1 MPQTYLVFSKTVTEN
16 IYPSVHRRHVFY
28 VPGYDP
34 MPPRRYRELYRV
46 EGKKQAEISGY
57 ELSIKGST
65 GQNERYHWTV
75 NTKIDGAETDTRIE
89 FLLWNDIV
97 FDSMRNSIP
106 QTYWLLL
113 KTLWLYVSSGALGAL
128 RRLRRAPI
136 LAAMYPVVVLTGQIS
151 FSGMLGMILGG
162 TIGGVAGSV
171 LGFGLFYLML
181 VLFRRWDKHFFAYYL
196 LHDFAFWAQDGGA
209 MPAVLG
215 DRVDAFCDRICA
227 ALDTDADEV
236 LIVGHSSGAHLAV
249 VLAAEVLR
257 RRANAPKL
265 ALLTLGQAIPV
276 TSFLPEAWDLRRD
289 LQQISMRGDI
299 KWLDVSAPGDGA
311 CFALSDPAAVSGVAV
326 ATQQFGPTV
335 ISAAFSQTLSTE
347 TQKATRWK
355 FFRRH
360 IQYLCAFDYPV
371 EYDYFKITAGP
382 VSLKARFAHRSSTAS
397 VVEKVYSPHTSI
409 EVEDG

>member
-1 MPQTYLVFSKTVTEN
+1 M
-16 IYPSVHRRHVFY
+16 
-28 VPGYDP
+28 
-34 MPPRRYRELYRV
+34 
-46 EGKKQAEISGY
+46 EGQRQAEISGY

-65 GQNERYHWTV
+65 GQNEKYHWTV
-75 NTKIDGAETDTRIE
+75 NTNIDGAETDTRIE

-97 FDSMRNSIP
+97 FDSMKNSIP

-113 KTLWLYVSSGALGAL
+113 RTLWLYVSSGALAAL

-136 LAAMYPVVVLTGQIS
+136 LAAMYPVVVLLGQIA
-151 FSGMLGMILGG
+151 FSAMLGEILGRA
-162 TIGGVAGSV
+162 IGGAAGFV
-171 LGFGLFYLML
+171 LGIGLFYLML

-196 LHDFAFWAQDGGA
+196 LHDFAFWAQEGGA
-209 MPAVLG
+209 MPQVLSS
-215 DRVDAFCDRICA
+215 RVDRFCDRICE
-227 ALDTDADEV
+227 ALDSDVDEV

-276 TSFLPEAWDLRRD
+276 TSFLPGAWDLRRD
-289 LQQISMRGDI
+289 LQQISLRGDI

-311 CFALSDPAAVSGVAV
+311 CFALSDPVSVSGVAPL
-326 ATQQFGPTV
+326 THKYGPTV
-335 ISAAFSQTLSTE
+335 ISAAFSQTLSKE
-347 TQKATRWK
+347 TQRGTRWK

-382 VSLKARFAHRSSTAS
+382 VSLKSRYAHRGSSAS
-397 VVEKVYSPHTSI
+397 VVDTVYSPHTS
-409 EVEDG
+409 VEARDG

>member
-1 MPQTYLVFSKTVTEN
+1 
-16 IYPSVHRRHVFY
+16 
-28 VPGYDP
+28 

-65 GQNERYHWTV
+65 GQNERYHWMV
-75 NTKIDGAETDTRIE
+75 NTQIDGAETDTRIE

-113 KTLWLYVSSGALGAL
+113 RTLWLYVSSGALGAL

-136 LAAMYPVVVLTGQIS
+136 LAAMYPVVVLMGQIA
-151 FSGMLGMILGG
+151 FSAMLGKILGG
-162 TIGGVAGSV
+162 FVGGAVGFV
-171 LGFGLFYLML
+171 LGVGLFYLML
-181 VLFRRWDKHFFAYYL
+181 VLFRRLDKHFFAYYL

-209 MPAVLG
+209 MPEVLG
-215 DRVDAFCDRICA
+215 CRVDKFCNRICE
-227 ALDTDADEV
+227 ALDSDVDEV

-257 RRANAPKL
+257 RRTDASKL

-276 TSFLPEAWDLRRD
+276 TSFLPGAWDLRRD
-289 LQQISMRGDI
+289 LQQISTRKDV

-311 CFALSDPAAVSGVAV
+311 CFALSDPVAVSGA
-326 ATQQFGPTV
+326 ASQAQKYGPTV
-335 ISAAFSQTLSTE
+335 ISAAFSQTLSAK
-347 TQKATRWK
+347 TQRATRWK

-360 IQYLCAFDYPV
+360 IQYLCAFDFPV

-382 VSLKARFAHRSSTAS
+382 VSLKARFAHRDSSAS
-397 VVEKVYSPHTSI
+397 SIVKVFSPHTS
-409 EVEDG
+409 VEAGDG

>member
-1 MPQTYLVFSKTVTEN
+1 MTEIIN
-16 IYPSVHRRHVFY
+16 PSVRRRHVFY

-34 MPPRRYRELYRV
+34 MPPRRYRELYRI

-65 GQNERYHWTV
+65 GQQERYHWAV
-75 NTKIDGAETDTRIE
+75 NTHIDGVETDTRVE

-106 QTYWLLL
+106 VTYWLLL

-136 LAAMYPVVVLTGQIS
+136 LAAMYPVVVLLGQIM
-151 FSGMLGMILGG
+151 FSAMLGNILGG
-162 TIGGVAGSV
+162 AVGGAVGFA
-171 LGFGLFYLML
+171 LGLALFYLML

-209 MPAVLG
+209 MPEVLG
-215 DRVDAFCDRICA
+215 SRVDKFCDRICE
-227 ALDTDADEV
+227 ALDSDMDEV
-236 LIVGHSSGAHLAV
+236 MIVGHSSGAHLAV

-257 RRANAPKL
+257 RRADAPKL

-276 TSFLPEAWDLRRD
+276 TAFLPNAWDLRRD
-289 LQQISMRGDI
+289 LQQISARSDV

-311 CFALSDPAAVSGVAV
+311 CFALSDPVLVSGA
-326 ATQQFGPTV
+326 APLTKKYGPTV
-335 ISAAFSQTLSTE
+335 ISAAFSQTLSAE
-347 TQKATRWK
+347 TQRATRWK

-382 VSLKARFAHRSSTAS
+382 ISLKARFAHRSSTAS
-397 VVEKVYSPHTSI
+397 VIEKVYSPHTSV
-409 EVEDG
+409 EVGDG

>member
-1 MPQTYLVFSKTVTEN
+1 
-16 IYPSVHRRHVFY
+16 
-28 VPGYDP
+28 

-65 GQNERYHWTV
+65 GQSERYHWTV
-75 NTKIDGAETDTRIE
+75 KTKIDAAETDTRIE

-113 KTLWLYVSSGALGAL
+113 RTLWLYVSSGALGAL

-136 LAAMYPVVVLTGQIS
+136 LAAMYPVVVLMGQIL
-151 FSGMLGMILGG
+151 FSAMLGRILGG
-162 TIGGVAGSV
+162 VIGGAV
-171 LGFGLFYLML
+171 GFAVGAGLFYIML
-181 VLFRRWDKHFFAYYL
+181 VLFRRLDKHFFAYYL

-209 MPAVLG
+209 MPGVLLC
-215 DRVDAFCDRICA
+215 RVDKFCDRICE
-227 ALDTDADEV
+227 ALESDVDEV

-249 VLAAEVLR
+249 VLTAEVLR
-257 RRANAPKL
+257 RRADASKL

-276 TSFLPEAWDLRRD
+276 TSFLPGAWDLRRD
-289 LQQISMRGDI
+289 LQQISTRKDV

-311 CFALSDPAAVSGVAV
+311 CFALSDPVAVSGA
-326 ATQQFGPTV
+326 ALQAQKYGPTV
-335 ISAAFSQTLSTE
+335 ISAAFSQTLSVE
-347 TQKATRWK
+347 TQRATRWK

-382 VSLKARFAHRSSTAS
+382 ISLKARFAHRESSAS
-397 VVEKVYSPHTSI
+397 TIEKVFSPHTS
-409 EVEDG
+409 VEAGDG

>member
-1 MPQTYLVFSKTVTEN
+1 MNRCTRSVAFALVMLGYVAIGFGQTVLRQTGELRDLEGR
-16 IYPSVHRRHVFY
+16 P
-28 VPGYDP
+28 VPAGDY
-34 MPPRRYRELYRV
+34 
-46 EGKKQAEISGY
+46 A
-57 ELSIKGST
+57 
-65 GQNERYHWTV
+65 
-75 NTKIDGAETDTRIE
+75 IE

-136 LAAMYPVVVLTGQIS
+136 LAAMYPVVVLLGQIA
-151 FSGMLGMILGG
+151 FAVMLGKILGG
-162 TIGGVAGSV
+162 FVGGPIGFAVGV
-171 LGFGLFYLML
+171 GLFYLML
-181 VLFRRWDKHFFAYYL
+181 MLFRRLDKHFFAYYM

-209 MPAVLG
+209 MPKVLG
-215 DRVDAFCDRICA
+215 CRVDKFCDRICE
-227 ALDTDADEV
+227 ALDSDVDEV

-257 RRANAPKL
+257 RRADASKL

-276 TSFLPEAWDLRRD
+276 TSFLPDAWDLRRD
-289 LQQISMRGDI
+289 LQQISTREDV

-311 CFALSDPAAVSGVAV
+311 CFALSDPVAVSGAASVSRKY
-326 ATQQFGPTV
+326 GPTV
-335 ISAAFSQTLSTE
+335 ISAAFSQTLSVE
-347 TQKATRWK
+347 TQRATRWK

-382 VSLKARFAHRSSTAS
+382 VGLKARFAHRSSTAS
-397 VVEKVYSPHTSI
+397 VVEKVFSPHTSV
-409 EVEDG
+409 EVDDG

>member
-1 MPQTYLVFSKTVTEN
+1 MTETIKPTVR
-16 IYPSVHRRHVFY
+16 RRHVFY

-46 EGKKQAEISGY
+46 EGRKQAEISGY
-57 ELSIKGST
+57 DLSIKGST

-75 NTKIDGAETDTRIE
+75 NTKIDGAETDTKIE

-97 FDSMRNSIP
+97 FDSMRNSIAR
-106 QTYWLLL
+106 TYWLLL

-128 RRLRRAPI
+128 SRLRRAPI
-136 LAAMYPVVVLTGQIS
+136 LAAMYPVVVLMGQIA
-151 FSGMLGMILGG
+151 FSVLLGKSLGG
-162 TIGGVAGSV
+162 YIGGWAGLVAGA
-171 LGFGLFYLML
+171 GLFYLML
-181 VLFRRWDKHFFAYYL
+181 VLFRRMDKHFFAYYL

-209 MPAVLG
+209 MPQVLAC
-215 DRVDAFCDRICA
+215 RVDTFCDRICE
-227 ALDTDADEV
+227 ALDTDVDEV

-257 RRANAPKL
+257 RRSDAPKL

-276 TSFLPEAWDLRRD
+276 TSFLPGAWDLRRD
-289 LQQISMRGDI
+289 LQQIAKRKDV

-311 CFALSDPAAVSGVAV
+311 CFALSDPVAVSGATP

-335 ISAAFSQTLSTE
+335 ISAAFSQTLSAE
-347 TQKATRWK
+347 TRQGTRWK

-360 IQYLCAFDYPV
+360 IQYLCAFDFPV

-382 VSLKARFAHRSSTAS
+382 QSLKARFAHRSSTAS
-397 VVEKVYSPHTSI
+397 VINKLYSPHTSV
-409 EVEDG
+409 EVGDGR

>member
-1 MPQTYLVFSKTVTEN
+1 MTKTVT
-16 IYPSVHRRHVFY
+16 PDVRHRHVFY

-46 EGKKQAEISGY
+46 EGKKQADISGY
-57 ELSIKGST
+57 ELSIKGAT
-65 GQNERYHWTV
+65 GQSEKYHWTV
-75 NTKIDGAETDTRIE
+75 NTLIDGAITDTRIE

-106 QTYWLLL
+106 RTYWLLL
-113 KTLWLYVSSGALGAL
+113 RTLWLYLSSGALLAL

-136 LAAMYPVVVLTGQIS
+136 LAAMYPVVVLIGQIL
-151 FSGMLGMILGG
+151 FSAVLGRIVGGAVGGLGG
-162 TIGGVAGSV
+162 LALGVA
-171 LGFGLFYLML
+171 FFYMML

-209 MPAVLG
+209 MPEVLEC
-215 DRVDAFCDRICA
+215 RVDKFCDRICE
-227 ALDTDADEV
+227 ALDSDVDEV

-249 VLAAEVLR
+249 VLTAEVLR
-257 RRANAPKL
+257 RRSDASKL

-276 TSFLPEAWDLRRD
+276 TSFLPDAWDLRRD
-289 LQQISMRGDI
+289 LQQISARRDV

-311 CFALSDPAAVSGVAV
+311 CFALSDPVAVSGA
-326 ATQQFGPTV
+326 APLTRKFGPTV
-335 ISAAFSQTLSTE
+335 ISAAFSKTLSKE
-347 TQKATRWK
+347 TQAGTRWK

-382 VSLKARFAHRSSTAS
+382 ISLKTRFVHRNSTAS

-409 EVEDG
+409 EDDNA

>member
-1 MPQTYLVFSKTVTEN
+1 MTEPIN
-16 IYPSVHRRHVFY
+16 PSVRRRHVFY

-57 ELSIKGST
+57 DLSIKGST
-65 GQNERYHWTV
+65 GQNERYHWMV
-75 NTKIDGAETDTRIE
+75 NTDIDGAETDTRIE

-136 LAAMYPVVVLTGQIS
+136 LAAMYPVVVLLGQIL
-151 FSGMLGMILGG
+151 FSAMFGKILGG
-162 TIGGVAGSV
+162 AVGGAFGFT
-171 LGFGLFYLML
+171 LGLGLFYLML
-181 VLFRRWDKHFFAYYL
+181 VLFRRLDKHFFAYYL

-209 MPAVLG
+209 MPKVLG
-215 DRVDAFCDRICA
+215 SRVDKFCDRICE
-227 ALDTDADEV
+227 ALDSDVDEV
-236 LIVGHSSGAHLAV
+236 MIVGHSSGAHLAV

-257 RRANAPKL
+257 RRADASKL

-276 TSFLPEAWDLRRD
+276 TSFLPGAWDLRRD
-289 LQQISMRGDI
+289 LQQISMREDI

-311 CFALSDPAAVSGVAV
+311 CFALSDPVSVSGVAKL
-326 ATQQFGPTV
+326 THKFGPTV
-335 ISAAFSQTLSTE
+335 ISAAFSQTLSPE
-347 TQKATRWK
+347 TQRGTRWK

-360 IQYLCAFDYPV
+360 IQYLCAFDSPV

-397 VVEKVYSPHTSI
+397 AVEKVHSPHTSV
-409 EVEDG
+409 EVGDG

>member
-1 MPQTYLVFSKTVTEN
+1 
-16 IYPSVHRRHVFY
+16 
-28 VPGYDP
+28 

-57 ELSIKGST
+57 DLSIKGST

-75 NTKIDGAETDTRIE
+75 NTHIDDAETDTRIE

-113 KTLWLYVSSGALGAL
+113 RTLWLYVSSGALGAL

-136 LAAMYPVVVLTGQIS
+136 LAAMYPVIVLLGQIV
-151 FSGMLGMILGG
+151 FSAALGK
-162 TIGGVAGSV
+162 V
-171 LGFGLFYLML
+171 LGDAVGGAVGFVLGLGLFYLML
-181 VLFRRWDKHFFAYYL
+181 VLFRRMDKHFFAYYL

-209 MPAVLG
+209 MPEVLG
-215 DRVDAFCDRICA
+215 GRVHKFCDRICE
-227 ALDTDADEV
+227 ALDSDVDEV

-257 RRANAPKL
+257 RRSDAPKL

-276 TSFLPEAWDLRRD
+276 TSFLPSAWDLRRD
-289 LQQISMRGDI
+289 LQQISMREDV

-311 CFALSDPAAVSGVAV
+311 CFALSDPVAVSGA
-326 ATQQFGPTV
+326 ASGARKYGPTV
-335 ISAAFSQTLSTE
+335 ISAAFSQTLSIE
-347 TQKATRWK
+347 TQRATRWK

-409 EVEDG
+409 EAGDG

>member
-1 MPQTYLVFSKTVTEN
+1 M
-16 IYPSVHRRHVFY
+16 
-28 VPGYDP
+28 
-34 MPPRRYRELYRV
+34 
-46 EGKKQAEISGY
+46 EGRKQAGISQY

-65 GQNERYHWTV
+65 GQNEKYHWMVDTR
-75 NTKIDGAETDTRIE
+75 IDGAETGTRIE

-97 FDSMRNSIP
+97 FQSMRNSIP

-113 KTLWLYVSSGALGAL
+113 KTLWLYISSGTLAAL

-136 LAAMYPVVVLTGQIS
+136 LAAMYPVVVLLGQIA
-151 FSGMLGMILGG
+151 FSALLGKILGSAV
-162 TIGGVAGSV
+162 GGVAGIV
-171 LGFGLFYLML
+171 LGIGLFYLML

-209 MPAVLG
+209 MPKVLQA
-215 DRVDAFCDRICA
+215 RVDKFCDRICE
-227 ALDTDADEV
+227 ALDSDVDEV

-276 TSFLPEAWDLRRD
+276 TSFLPGAWDLRRD
-289 LQQISMRGDI
+289 LRQISLRGDV

-311 CFALSDPAAVSGVAV
+311 CFALSDPVSVSGVAPL
-326 ATQQFGPTV
+326 THKYGPTV
-335 ISAAFSQTLSTE
+335 ISAAFSQTLSKE
-347 TQKATRWK
+347 TQRGTRWK

-382 VSLKARFAHRSSTAS
+382 VSLKKRFAHRGSSAS
-397 VVEKVYSPHTSI
+397 VVEKVYSLHTSI
-409 EVEDG
+409 EARDG

>member
-1 MPQTYLVFSKTVTEN
+1 
-16 IYPSVHRRHVFY
+16 
-28 VPGYDP
+28 

-75 NTKIDGAETDTRIE
+75 NTQIDGSGTDTRIE

-97 FDSMRNSIP
+97 FGSMRNSIP

-113 KTLWLYVSSGALGAL
+113 KTLWLYVSSGTLGAL

-136 LAAMYPVVVLTGQIS
+136 LAAMYPVVVLTGQIA
-151 FSGMLGMILGG
+151 FSVMVGKALGG
-162 TIGGVAGSV
+162 FIGGAVGVV
-171 LGFGLFYLML
+171 LGICLFYLML
-181 VLFRRWDKHFFAYYL
+181 VLFRRLDKHFFAYYL

-209 MPAVLG
+209 MPRVLAR
-215 DRVDAFCDRICA
+215 RVNKFCDRICE
-227 ALDTDADEV
+227 ALDSGVDEV

-257 RRANAPKL
+257 RRADASKL

-276 TSFLPEAWDLRRD
+276 TSFLPGAWDLRRD
-289 LQQISMRGDI
+289 LQQISTREDV

-311 CFALSDPAAVSGVAV
+311 CFALSDPVSVSGVALP
-326 ATQQFGPTV
+326 AQKYGPTV
-335 ISAAFSQTLSTE
+335 VSAAFSQTLSPE
-347 TQKATRWK
+347 TQRGTRWK

-382 VSLKARFAHRSSTAS
+382 VSLKTRFAHRSSTAS
-397 VVEKVYSPHTSI
+397 VIEKVHSPHTSV
-409 EVEDG
+409 EVGDG

>member
-1 MPQTYLVFSKTVTEN
+1 MTETIN
-16 IYPSVHRRHVFY
+16 PSVRRRHVFY

-57 ELSIKGST
+57 DLLIKGST

-75 NTKIDGAETDTRIE
+75 NAQIDGAETDTRIE
-89 FLLWNDIV
+89 LLLWNDIV
-97 FDSMRNSIP
+97 SNSMRNSIP
-106 QTYWLLL
+106 HTYWLLL

-136 LAAMYPVVVLTGQIS
+136 LAAMYPVVVLMGQIL
-151 FSGMLGMILGG
+151 FSAMLGKLLGG
-162 TIGGVAGSV
+162 AVGGAVGFM
-171 LGFGLFYLML
+171 LGLGLFYLML
-181 VLFRRWDKHFFAYYL
+181 VLFRRLDKHFFAYYL

-209 MPAVLG
+209 MPQVLG
-215 DRVDAFCDRICA
+215 CRVDKFCDRICE
-227 ALDTDADEV
+227 ALDSDVDEV

-257 RRANAPKL
+257 RRADASKL

-276 TSFLPEAWDLRRD
+276 TSFLPGAWDLRRD
-289 LQQISMRGDI
+289 LQQISKRDDV

-311 CFALSDPAAVSGVAV
+311 CFALSDPVAVSGAASVR
-326 ATQQFGPTV
+326 QKYGPTV
-335 ISAAFSQTLSTE
+335 ISAAFSQTLTAE
-347 TQKATRWK
+347 TQRATRWK

-382 VSLKARFAHRSSTAS
+382 VSLKGRFAHRVSSAS
-397 VVEKVYSPHTSI
+397 VIETVFSPHTS
-409 EVEDG
+409 VEARDG

>member
-1 MPQTYLVFSKTVTEN
+1 MTNTVT
-16 IYPSVHRRHVFY
+16 PDVRQRHVFY

-57 ELSIKGST
+57 ELSIKGAT
-65 GQNERYHWTV
+65 GQSDKYHWTV
-75 NTKIDGAETDTRIE
+75 NTHIDDATTDTRIE

-97 FDSMRNSIP
+97 FESMRNSIP
-106 QTYWLLL
+106 RTYWLLL
-113 KTLWLYVSSGALGAL
+113 RTLWLYLSSGTLLAL

-136 LAAMYPVVVLTGQIS
+136 LAAMYPVVVLIGQIL
-151 FSGMLGMILGG
+151 FSAMLGRIVGG
-162 TIGGVAGSV
+162 AVGGVAGLV
-171 LGFGLFYLML
+171 LGIGFFYLML

-209 MPAVLG
+209 MPAVLEC
-215 DRVDAFCDRICA
+215 RVDKFCDRICE
-227 ALDTDADEV
+227 ALDSEVDEV

-249 VLAAEVLR
+249 VLSAEVLR
-257 RRANAPKL
+257 RRADASKL

-276 TSFLPEAWDLRRD
+276 TSFLPDAWDLRRD
-289 LQQISMRGDI
+289 LQQISARRDV

-311 CFALSDPAAVSGVAV
+311 CFALSDPVAVSGASPL
-326 ATQQFGPTV
+326 TRKFNPTV
-335 ISAAFSQTLSTE
+335 ISAAFSQTLSAE
-347 TQKATRWK
+347 TQKGTRWK

-382 VSLKARFAHRSSTAS
+382 TGLKSRFAHRASTAS
-397 VVEKVYSPHTSI
+397 VIEKVYSPHISTESD
-409 EVEDG
+409 DG

>member
-1 MPQTYLVFSKTVTEN
+1 VTEVLN
-16 IYPSVHRRHVFY
+16 PNVRRRHVFY

-46 EGKKQAEISGY
+46 EGKKQAGISGY

-65 GQNERYHWTV
+65 GQKERYHWMV
-75 NTKIDGAETDTRIE
+75 NTLIDGSETDTRIE

-113 KTLWLYVSSGALGAL
+113 RTLWLYVSSGALGAL

-136 LAAMYPVVVLTGQIS
+136 LAAMYPVVVLVGQIA
-151 FSGMLGMILGG
+151 FSALVGKTLGG
-162 TIGGVAGSV
+162 FVGGGAGLT
-171 LGFGLFYLML
+171 LGVGLFYLML
-181 VLFRRWDKHFFAYYL
+181 MVFRRLDKHFSAYYL

-209 MPAVLG
+209 MPEVLG
-215 DRVDAFCDRICA
+215 QRVNKFCDRICE
-227 ALDTDADEV
+227 ALDSNVDEV

-249 VLAAEVLR
+249 VLTAEVLR
-257 RRANAPKL
+257 RRADAPKL

-276 TSFLPEAWDLRRD
+276 TSFLPGAWDLRRD
-289 LQQISMRGDI
+289 LLQISTRGDV

-311 CFALSDPAAVSGVAV
+311 CFALSDPVLVSGVAPL
-326 ATQQFGPTV
+326 TQKFGPTV
-335 ISAAFSQTLSTE
+335 ISAAFSQTLSPD
-347 TQKATRWK
+347 TQRRTRWK

-382 VSLKARFAHRSSTAS
+382 ISLKTRFAHRSSTAS
-397 VVEKVYSPHTSI
+397 VIEKVHSPHTS
-409 EVEDG
+409 VEAADG

>member
-1 MPQTYLVFSKTVTEN
+1 
-16 IYPSVHRRHVFY
+16 
-28 VPGYDP
+28 

-57 ELSIKGST
+57 SLSIKGAT
-65 GQNERYHWTV
+65 GQNERYHWMV
-75 NTKIDGAETDTRIE
+75 NTHIDGAETDTRIE

-113 KTLWLYVSSGALGAL
+113 KTLWLYLSSGALGAL

-136 LAAMYPVVVLTGQIS
+136 LAAMYPVVVLMGQIA
-151 FSGMLGMILGG
+151 FSAMLGKVLGG
-162 TIGGVAGSV
+162 FVGGAVGLT
-171 LGFGLFYLML
+171 LGVGLFYLML
-181 VLFRRWDKHFFAYYL
+181 VLFRRLDKHFFAYYL

-215 DRVDAFCDRICA
+215 RRVDQFCDRICEV
-227 ALDTDADEV
+227 LDSDVDEV

-257 RRANAPKL
+257 RRADAPKL

-276 TSFLPEAWDLRRD
+276 TSFLPAASDLRRD
-289 LQQISMRGDI
+289 LQQISKREDV

-311 CFALSDPAAVSGVAV
+311 CFALSDPVSVSGVASQ
-326 ATQQFGPTV
+326 THKYGPTV
-335 ISAAFSQTLSTE
+335 ISAAFSQTLSIE
-347 TQKATRWK
+347 TQRGTRWK

-360 IQYLCAFDYPV
+360 IQYLCAFEYPV

-382 VSLKARFAHRSSTAS
+382 VSLKARFAHRLSTAS
-397 VVEKVYSPHTSI
+397 VIEKAYSPHTSI
-409 EVEDG
+409 EVGDG